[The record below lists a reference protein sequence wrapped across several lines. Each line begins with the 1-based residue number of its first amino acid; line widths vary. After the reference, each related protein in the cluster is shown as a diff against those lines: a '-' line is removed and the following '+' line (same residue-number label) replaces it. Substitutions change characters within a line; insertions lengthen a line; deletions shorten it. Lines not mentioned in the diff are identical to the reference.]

1 MRRRLG
7 IALVSVFFATSW
19 QQAAA
24 STASGAYDV
33 NATASAVCTLGYA
46 RRHRKVPYRIRDR
59 VYNAYGLARGHRRG
73 YVIDHL
79 IPLELGGANAIAN
92 LWPQPRP
99 ESKRKDR
106 DEGRLHDQVCN
117 GEITLAGARAEMIRL
132 WRR

>member
-1 MRRRLG
+1 MTRPLRV
-7 IALVSVFFATSW
+7 ALVSLFLAISSQQTS
-19 QQAAA
+19 A
-24 STASGAYDV
+24 STAPGAYDAS
-33 NATASAVCTLGYA
+33 ATSSAVCTLGYA
-46 RRHRKVPYRIRDR
+46 RRHRNVPYRIRDR

-79 IPLELGGANAIAN
+79 IPLELGGTNTIAN

-117 GEITLAGARAEMIRL
+117 GEMTLASAREEMIRL